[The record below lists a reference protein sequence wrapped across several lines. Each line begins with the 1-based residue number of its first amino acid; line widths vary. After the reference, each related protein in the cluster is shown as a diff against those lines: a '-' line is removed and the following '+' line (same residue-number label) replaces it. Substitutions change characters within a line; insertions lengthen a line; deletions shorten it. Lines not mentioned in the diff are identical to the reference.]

1 MNKLSRYLRRPRY
14 WIGFLLFF
22 ALLCAAFFGYDL
34 YAVYRGVTGSQRSV
48 AEGGLKAH
56 AFTGGDFLLYGL
68 ERHSDTAMFT
78 TSANPMM
85 ELTDEVGD
93 AVASI
98 DIRARFVGDQPS
110 ITIYYTV
117 GPNEGFSPAHSV
129 MAYGAGDGHYVAAFP
144 QTTLYRIRLDP
155 VYAESVQFQFEG
167 LSLNAPVTATGAYY
181 FNAARLFSPYN
192 RIALCFAVALVC
204 TLILFAVKRSM
215 KVGRTNIP
223 RV

>member
-1 MNKLSRYLRRPRY
+1 MNKLSRYLRRPRC
-14 WIGFLLFF
+14 WVWFFVFF
-22 ALLCAAFFGYDL
+22 ALLCAGFFGYDL
-34 YAVYRGVTGSQRSV
+34 YAVHRGAADSQRSI
-48 AEGGLKAH
+48 AEGALKAH

-68 ERHSDTAMFT
+68 ERHSGTAMFT

-93 AVASI
+93 AVTSI
-98 DIRARFVGDQPS
+98 DIRAQFAGDQPS

-129 MAYGAGDGHYVAAFP
+129 IAYDAGNGRYIAALP
-144 QTTLYRIRLDP
+144 PTVLYRIRLDP
-155 VYAESVQFQFEG
+155 VYAEAVQFQFEG
-167 LSLNAPVTATGAYY
+167 LSLNAPVTATGTYY

-192 RIALCFAVALVC
+192 RIALCFAAALLC
-204 TLILFAVKRSM
+204 TLILFAVEQSVRVRK
-215 KVGRTNIP
+215 TNVP